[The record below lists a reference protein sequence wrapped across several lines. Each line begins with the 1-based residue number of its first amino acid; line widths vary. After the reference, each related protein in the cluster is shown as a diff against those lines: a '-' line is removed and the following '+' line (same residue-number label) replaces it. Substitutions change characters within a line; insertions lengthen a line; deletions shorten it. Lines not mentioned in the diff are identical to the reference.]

1 MKPKQ
6 KINRLRSPV
15 NLIMRRRNYRLRQQ
29 QAKPPS
35 QLRNEED
42 VQALMQTTEGVIFIA
57 REPITIT
64 RLVQY
69 ARLHNGKE
77 VRRVIEQLNKQY
89 DKTNCAYRIEQVAG
103 GYQLM
108 SRPVFSGWLKRLEHT
123 IAPQRFS
130 APSIETLAVI
140 AYRQPVMRAEIEAI
154 RGVGCGEVIRQL
166 MERDLVRIAG
176 RSAELGRPYLY
187 ATTRTFLGLFGLG
200 SIDDLPAM
208 EISNLATD
216 IGEQKNPVATESAIA
231 TRADE
236 RIQQVK

>member
-1 MKPKQ
+1 
-6 KINRLRSPV
+6 
-15 NLIMRRRNYRLRQQ
+15 MRRRNSRLRQQ

-35 QLRNEED
+35 QLRSEED
-42 VQALMQTTEGVIFIA
+42 VQALIQTTEGVIFIS
-57 REPITIT
+57 REPITT
-64 RLVQY
+64 TKLVQY
-69 ARLHNGKE
+69 ARLHSGKE
-77 VRRVIEQLNKQY
+77 ARQLIEQLNTQY

-108 SRPVFSGWLKRLEHT
+108 SRPAFAGWIKRLEHT

-176 RSAELGRPYLY
+176 RSEELGRPYLY
-187 ATTRTFLGLFGLG
+187 ATTRAFLGLFGLG
-200 SIDDLPAM
+200 SIDDLPMM
-208 EISNLATD
+208 EIPMQLKVPEA
-216 IGEQKNPVATESAIA
+216 A
-231 TRADE
+231 
-236 RIQQVK
+236 

>member
-1 MKPKQ
+1 MKPKH
-6 KINRLRSPV
+6 KINRLRLRISP
-15 NLIMRRRNYRLRQQ
+15 IMRRRNIRLRQQ

-35 QLRNEED
+35 QPRSEED
-42 VQALMQTTEGVIFIA
+42 VQALMQTTEGVIFIT
-57 REPITIT
+57 REPITT
-64 RLVQY
+64 TKLVQY
-69 ARLHNGKE
+69 ARLRNGKE
-77 VRRVIEQLNKQY
+77 ARQLIEQLNKQY

-108 SRPVFSGWLKRLEHT
+108 SRPVFAGWLKRLEHT

-140 AYRQPVMRAEIEAI
+140 AYRQPAMRAEIEAI

-176 RSAELGRPYLY
+176 RSEELGRPYLY

-200 SIDDLPAM
+200 SIDDLPVM
-208 EISNLATD
+208 EV
-216 IGEQKNPVATESAIA
+216 PVHLEIP
-231 TRADE
+231 E
-236 RIQQVK
+236 VVQ

>member
-1 MKPKQ
+1 MKPKH
-6 KINRLRSPV
+6 KINRLRLRISP
-15 NLIMRRRNYRLRQQ
+15 IMRRRNIRLRQQ

-35 QLRNEED
+35 QPRSEED
-42 VQALMQTTEGVIFIA
+42 VQLLMQTTEGVIFIT
-57 REPITIT
+57 REPITT
-64 RLVQY
+64 TKLVQY
-69 ARLHNGKE
+69 ARLRNGKE
-77 VRRVIEQLNKQY
+77 ARQLIEQLNKQY

-108 SRPVFSGWLKRLEHT
+108 SRPVFAGWLKRLEHA

-140 AYRQPVMRAEIEAI
+140 AYRQPAMRAEIEAI

-176 RSAELGRPYLY
+176 RSEELGRPYLY

-200 SIDDLPAM
+200 SIDDLPVM
-208 EISNLATD
+208 EV
-216 IGEQKNPVATESAIA
+216 PVHLEIP
-231 TRADE
+231 E
-236 RIQQVK
+236 VVQ

>member
-1 MKPKQ
+1 MKSKH
-6 KINRLRSPV
+6 KINRLRSP
-15 NLIMRRRNYRLRQQ
+15 NNRIIRRRNSRLREQ

-35 QLRNEED
+35 QPRSAED
-42 VQALMQTTEGVIFIA
+42 VQALLQITEGVVFIA
-57 REPITIT
+57 REPITT
-64 RLVQY
+64 TKLVQY

-77 VRRVIEQLNKQY
+77 AKQIIKQLNKQY
-89 DKTNCAYRIEQVAG
+89 DKTNSAYRIEQVAG

-108 SRPVFSGWLKRLEHT
+108 SRPAFAGWLKRLKHT
-123 IAPQRFS
+123 AVPQRFS
-130 APSIETLAVI
+130 APSMETLAVI

-166 MERDLVRIAG
+166 MERDLVRVAG

-208 EISNLATD
+208 EF
-216 IGEQKNPVATESAIA
+216 P
-231 TRADE
+231 
-236 RIQQVK
+236 IQLELPEAA

>member
-1 MKPKQ
+1 MKPKH
-6 KINRLRSPV
+6 KINRLRLRISP
-15 NLIMRRRNYRLRQQ
+15 IMRRRNIRLRQQ

-35 QLRNEED
+35 QPRSEED
-42 VQALMQTTEGVIFIA
+42 VQLLMQTTEGVIFIA
-57 REPITIT
+57 REPITT
-64 RLVQY
+64 TKLVQY
-69 ARLHNGKE
+69 ASLHNGKE
-77 VRRVIEQLNKQY
+77 ARRLIEQLNKQY
-89 DKTNCAYRIEQVAG
+89 DKTNSAFRIEQVAG

-166 MERDLVRIAG
+166 LERDLVRIAG
-176 RSAELGRPYLY
+176 RSEELGRPYLY
-187 ATTRTFLGLFGLG
+187 ATTRTFLALFGLG

-208 EISNLATD
+208 EIPLPAM
-216 IGEQKNPVATESAIA
+216 Q
-231 TRADE
+231 
-236 RIQQVK
+236 